1 LPVATSIT
9 WCLLLPLTPVTAQ
22 IIPDATLGAQPSVVT
37 PNVTIKGI
45 LSDQIDGGAIRG
57 ANLFHSFQD
66 FNINAF
72 RGAYFSNPAGIVN
85 ILSRITGTNPSNIQ
99 GTLGVLGNAN
109 LFLINPNG
117 IIFGSSSRLDVRGAF
132 VATTANSLLSSAPPI
147 L

>member
-1 LPVATSIT
+1 MNCRRRSLNLITLPVATSIT

-85 ILSRITGTNPSNIQ
+85 ILSGLQALTHP
-99 GTLGVLGNAN
+99 
-109 LFLINPNG
+109 
-117 IIFGSSSRLDVRGAF
+117 IFKAPLASW
-132 VATTANSLLSSAPPI
+132 ATPTCF
-147 L
+147 